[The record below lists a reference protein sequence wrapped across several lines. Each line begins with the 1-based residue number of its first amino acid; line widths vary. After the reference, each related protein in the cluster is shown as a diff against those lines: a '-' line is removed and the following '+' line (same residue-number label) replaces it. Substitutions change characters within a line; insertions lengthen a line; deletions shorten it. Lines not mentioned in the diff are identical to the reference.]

1 MKELGNVTEDTA
13 ITFEYAL
20 KTIDEIIE
28 MEDID
33 LEQIKE
39 FPFQA

>member
-1 MKELGNVTEDTA
+1 
-13 ITFEYAL
+13 
-20 KTIDEIIE
+20 

-39 FPFQA
+39 FPFQAQITYKGLDGSKGIRVLTKQQKVSNDKK